1 MRLLMLLL
9 LLLSPSL
16 FGAELRDPTAPPP
29 ALATAAAQPV
39 TAGGLRLQ
47 QVIVTSPARVA
58 INGRWLRQ
66 GDVIDGWTLRVIER
80 RSVVLEG
87 PTGLQRLTL
96 FDGGQPATRGE

>member
-9 LLLSPSL
+9 LLSPSL
-16 FGAELRDPTAPPP
+16 LATELRDPTAPPP

-39 TAGGLRLQ
+39 AVNGLRLQ
-47 QVIVTSPARVA
+47 QVIITSPARVA

-66 GDVIDGWTLRVIER
+66 GDAIDGWTLRVIER